1 MDKGSPVKRG
11 QVQNLRWCQWSSR
24 LPVLK
29 QLHRC
34 VKLTISAVE
43 KEILCLSL
51 IFFFLHF
58 QSVLC
63 TLDCRYYCIH
73 YMLMKPYVYVLF
85 TSRRSAKKCV
95 PVLLKCWIHSA
106 VPASSLPWMRWVQ
119 PCWCKEPQTG
129 NLKPNPALAAQSHAN
144 IHVFIAT
151 SVIHSHSPLDI
162 QNWCFS
168 DSLKKGLIRSSSVTA
183 ARALML
189 EDTVLGLN
197 LK

>member
-1 MDKGSPVKRG
+1 MLEPY
-11 QVQNLRWCQWSSR
+11 LF
-24 LPVLK
+24 
-29 QLHRC
+29 
-34 VKLTISAVE
+34 
-43 KEILCLSL
+43 
-51 IFFFLHF
+51 IFFTFSIDAAHIGLQVLLH
-58 QSVLC
+58 SLYVNETLC
-63 TLDCRYYCIH
+63 FI
-73 YMLMKPYVYVLF
+73 

-95 PVLLKCWIHSA
+95 PVLLKSWIHSA

-151 SVIHSHSPLDI
+151 SVIHSHRPLDI

-197 LK
+197 FK